1 MTTLPKGYTFSAA
14 KAGLKRNGYDVALV
28 RSTPKAN
35 VVGLYTK
42 NKLVAAPV
50 LYCRENDKNP
60 IEAIIVNSKN
70 ANAATGKQGMK
81 ALECVVKEVAK
92 ELGCK
97 KENVLMSSTG
107 VIGEALPYEKIV
119 AVVPE
124 LVESLTDENENNA
137 PEAIRTTDKY
147 QKTVYKSMK
156 IGSKEGRFFAMAKG
170 AGMIHPNMATMLV
183 YIFTDIAIERTAMRQ
198 AFKNAVEKTLNRISV
213 DGDTSTNDTSMIF
226 SNAALENTPIKKTDK
241 SFTTFCNTLEDI
253 CLEVAKLIVSDGEGA
268 TKFVSLKVKNAIDK
282 KSAFDIARSIA
293 TSSLVKTAFF
303 GCDANWGRILT
314 AAGYGSEKFDPEKAT
329 LTLNGF
335 TIYRKGNLPKV
346 DTSAL
351 DKSMKQ
357 HEQTVILDLGHGT
370 KIDDV
375 YYFSDLS
382 HDYVDV
388 NSAYRT

>member
-1 MTTLPKGYTFSAA
+1 MTLPKGYTFAGV
-14 KAGLKRNGYDVALV
+14 KAGLKRDGYDVALV
-28 RSTPKAN
+28 RSEPKAT
-35 VVGLYTK
+35 VAAVYTR

-50 LYCRENDKNP
+50 IYCKENDKHP
-60 IEAIIVNSKN
+60 IEALIVNSKN
-70 ANAATGKQGMK
+70 ANAATGKQGMRS
-81 ALECVVKEVAK
+81 LEAVVKEVAK

-107 VIGEALPYEKIV
+107 VIGQILPHEKIIE
-119 AVVPE
+119 AIPA
-124 LVESLTDENENNA
+124 LVGSLTNESENNA

-147 QKTVYKSMK
+147 KKTVYKTMK
-156 IGSKEGRFFAMAKG
+156 IGAKEGRFFAMAKG

-183 YIFTDIAIERTAMRQ
+183 YIFTDIAIERSAMKL
-198 AFKNAVEKTLNRISV
+198 AFKTAIDKTLNRISV
-213 DGDTSTNDTSMIF
+213 DGDTSTNDSAMIF
-226 SNAALENTPIKKTDK
+226 SNGALENTPIKKTDK
-241 SFTTFCNTLEDI
+241 AFVDFSKAVEAI
-253 CLEVAKLIVSDGEGA
+253 CLDVAKLIVADGEGA
-268 TKFVSLKVKNAIDK
+268 TKLVSLRVRNALDK
-282 KSAFDIARSIA
+282 KSAFDIAKSIA
-293 TSSLVKTAFF
+293 TSNLVKTAFF

-335 TIYRKGNLPKV
+335 TIYRKGNLPK
-346 DTSAL
+346 L
-351 DKSMKQ
+351 DVEKLDLSMKE
-357 HEQTVILDLGHGT
+357 HEQTVVLDLGHAT

>member
-1 MTTLPKGYTFSAA
+1 MTLPKGYTFAAA
-14 KAGLKRNGYDVALV
+14 KAGLKRDEYDVALV
-28 RSTPKAN
+28 RSEPKA
-35 VVGLYTK
+35 VVAAVYTR

-50 LYCRENDKNP
+50 LYCKGNDKNP
-60 IEAIIVNSKN
+60 IEALIVNSKN
-70 ANAATGKQGMK
+70 ANAATGKQGMRS
-81 ALECVVKEVAK
+81 LEAVVNSVAK

-107 VIGEALPYEKIV
+107 VIGQTLPHEKIV
-119 AVVPE
+119 DVIPT
-124 LVESLTDENENNA
+124 LVSSLTNENENNA

-147 QKTVYKSMK
+147 KKTVYKTLK

-183 YIFTDIAIERTAMRQ
+183 YIFTDIAIDRSAMRL
-198 AFKNAVEKTLNRISV
+198 AFKTAIDKTLNRISV
-213 DGDTSTNDTSMIF
+213 DGDTSTNDSAMIF
-226 SNAALENTPIKKTDK
+226 SNGALENTPIKKTDK
-241 SFTTFCNTLEDI
+241 LFTAFSNAVEAI
-253 CLEVAKLIVSDGEGA
+253 CLDIAKLIVSDGEGA
-268 TKFVSLKVKNAIDK
+268 TKLVSLHVKNASDK
-282 KSAFDIARSIA
+282 KAAFDIAKSIA
-293 TSSLVKTAFF
+293 TSNLVKTAFF

-335 TIYRKGNLPKV
+335 VIYRKGNLPKV
-346 DTSAL
+346 DIEKL
-351 DKSMKQ
+351 DESMKN
-357 HEQTVILDLGHGT
+357 HDQTVVLDLGHGT